1 MKLYTFIYQLSMV
14 QYSNFWNVFEC
25 GFCWLDICVRV
36 VHGGVSLMQT
46 VCQSLTDIDACAIL
60 TCAPDLDLQDWCVYI
75 QVLCMCTSTS
85 TSCKNKCRPMFTERC
100 VKHFLYSP
108 CFISE
113 ICVYLDTDF
122 LTLVRYTRYLRVL
135 YQVQLTDQ
143 SSIFMISNTVTVVP
157 VVDILPQN
165 QLQQQEEGRIACL
178 VHVY

>member
-1 MKLYTFIYQLSMV
+1 
-14 QYSNFWNVFEC
+14 
-25 GFCWLDICVRV
+25 
-36 VHGGVSLMQT
+36 
-46 VCQSLTDIDACAIL
+46 
-60 TCAPDLDLQDWCVYI
+60 
-75 QVLCMCTSTS
+75 
-85 TSCKNKCRPMFTERC
+85 MFTERC

-157 VVDILPQN
+157 VVDLLPQ
-165 QLQQQEEGRIACL
+165 
-178 VHVY
+178 Y